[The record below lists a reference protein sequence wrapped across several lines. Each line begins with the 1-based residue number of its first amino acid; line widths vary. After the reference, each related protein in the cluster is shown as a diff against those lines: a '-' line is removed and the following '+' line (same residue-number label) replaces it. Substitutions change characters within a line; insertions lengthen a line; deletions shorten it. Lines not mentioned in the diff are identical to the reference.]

1 MAGCI
6 SLIPSISICASA
18 NTLHESL
25 VDTSKHAATSALPV
39 AASTYLNSAP
49 LIWSF
54 LHGSKREDVKLIDAV
69 PAQCAQFLRDGVV
82 DVALIPVIEY
92 HRIPNISLIA
102 NVCVG
107 SKTEVRSV
115 LLVSRQAEI
124 DQIESI
130 ALDESSR
137 TSAALLK
144 IIFREFLRH
153 EASWKSSRPDLHDML
168 RENDAAL
175 IIGDPAMTFAR
186 EGLHIWDMAALWQKY
201 TGLGFVFAMWAVR
214 NDATERAK
222 CVDFTAARNEGVA
235 RIGEIVDHYL
245 ASIPLSREELT
256 TYLTDSISF
265 HLDDSMRAGLQLYF
279 KLAAKHRLIEE
290 LREST
295 FVHS

>member
-1 MAGCI
+1 
-6 SLIPSISICASA
+6 
-18 NTLHESL
+18 
-25 VDTSKHAATSALPV
+25 VDTAKHAATSALTV

-54 LHGSKREDVKLIDAV
+54 LHGPQREQLKLIDAV
-69 PAQCAQFLRDGVV
+69 PAQCARLLREAAV

-92 HRIPNISLIA
+92 QRIPSISLIA

-124 DQIESI
+124 GQIESI

-153 EASWKSSRPDLHDML
+153 EASWKSSTPDLHDML

-214 NDATERAK
+214 TEATDRARR
-222 CVDFTAARNEGVA
+222 VDFTRARDEGVA
-235 RIGEIVDHYL
+235 QIEAIVDYYL
-245 ASIPLSREELT
+245 TRIPLSRNELRS
-256 TYLTDSISF
+256 YLTENIAF
-265 HLDDSMRAGLQLYF
+265 ELDDQMRQGLALYF
-279 KLAAKHRLIEE
+279 KLAAKHGLIDRAKEPV
-290 LREST
+290 
-295 FVHS
+295 FVEA

>member
-1 MAGCI
+1 
-6 SLIPSISICASA
+6 
-18 NTLHESL
+18 
-25 VDTSKHAATSALPV
+25 VDNAKHAATSNLTV

-54 LHGSKREDVKLIDAV
+54 LHGPQREQLQLIDAV
-69 PAQCAQFLRDGVV
+69 PAQCAQLLREAAV

-92 HRIPNISLIA
+92 QRIPNISLIA

-115 LLVSRQAEI
+115 LLVSKQAEI
-124 DQIESI
+124 ERIESV

-153 EASWKSSRPDLHDML
+153 EASWKSSTPDLHNML
-168 RENDAAL
+168 RANDAAL

-201 TGLGFVFAMWAVR
+201 TGLGFVFAMWALR
-214 NDATERAK
+214 NDATNRAK
-222 CVDFTAARNEGVA
+222 QIDFAGARDEGVGC
-235 RIGEIVDHYL
+235 IEEIVDYYL
-245 ASIPLSREELT
+245 PRIPLSRNELRS
-256 TYLTDSISF
+256 YLTDNIAF
-265 HLDDSMRAGLQLYF
+265 DLDDQMRQGLDLYF
-279 KLAAKHRLIEE
+279 KLAAKHGLIDRAKEPV
-290 LREST
+290 
-295 FVHS
+295 FVEA

>member
-1 MAGCI
+1 M
-6 SLIPSISICASA
+6 
-18 NTLHESL
+18 
-25 VDTSKHAATSALPV
+25 DTDKHAATSALTV

-54 LHGSKREDVKLIDAV
+54 LHGPRREQLKLIDAV
-69 PAQCAQFLRDGVV
+69 PAQCAQLLREAAV

-92 HRIPNISLIA
+92 QRIPNISLIA

-115 LLVSRQAEI
+115 LLVSKQAEI
-124 DQIESI
+124 EQIESV

-153 EASWKSSRPDLHDML
+153 EASWKSSTPDLHDML

-186 EGLHIWDMAALWQKY
+186 EGLYIWDMAALWQKY
-201 TGLGFVFAMWAVR
+201 TGLGFVFAMWAIR
-214 NDATERAK
+214 NDATDRAK
-222 CVDFTAARNEGVA
+222 YVDFAGARDEGVA
-235 RIGEIVDHYL
+235 RIDEIVDYYL
-245 ASIPLSREELT
+245 TRIPLSREELRF
-256 TYLTDSISF
+256 YLTDNIAF
-265 HLDDSMRAGLQLYF
+265 DLDDQMQNGLELYF
-279 KLAAKHRLIEE
+279 QLAAKHELIDKPKEPVFFGV
-290 LREST
+290 R
-295 FVHS
+295 

>member
-1 MAGCI
+1 MD
-6 SLIPSISICASA
+6 
-18 NTLHESL
+18 N
-25 VDTSKHAATSALPV
+25 DKHPATSALTV

-54 LHGSKREDVKLIDAV
+54 LHGPQREQLKLIDAV
-69 PAQCAQFLRDGVV
+69 PAQCAQLLREAAV

-92 HRIPNISLIA
+92 QRIPNISLIA

-115 LLVSRQAEI
+115 LLVSKQAEI
-124 DQIESI
+124 EQIESV

-153 EASWKSSRPDLHDML
+153 EASWKSSTPDLHDML

-186 EGLHIWDMAALWQKY
+186 EGLYIWDMAALWQKY
-201 TGLGFVFAMWAVR
+201 TGLGFVFAMWAIR
-214 NDATERAK
+214 NDATDRAK
-222 CVDFTAARNEGVA
+222 YVDFAGARDEGVA
-235 RIGEIVDHYL
+235 RIDEIVDYYL
-245 ASIPLSREELT
+245 TRIPLSREELRF
-256 TYLTDSISF
+256 YLTDNIAF
-265 HLDDSMRAGLQLYF
+265 DLDDQMQNGLELYF
-279 KLAAKHRLIEE
+279 QLAAKHQLIDEPKE
-290 LREST
+290 PVFFGVR
-295 FVHS
+295 

>member
-1 MAGCI
+1 
-6 SLIPSISICASA
+6 L
-18 NTLHESL
+18 T
-25 VDTSKHAATSALPV
+25 TSSHQGNQILTV

-54 LHGSKREDVKLIDAV
+54 LHGPQREQLKLIDAV
-69 PAQCAQFLRDGVV
+69 PAQCAQLLREAAV

-92 HRIPNISLIA
+92 QRIPNISLIA

-115 LLVSRQAEI
+115 LLVSKEAEI
-124 DQIESI
+124 ERIESV

-153 EASWKSSRPDLHDML
+153 EASWKSSTPDLHDML

-201 TGLGFVFAMWAVR
+201 TGLGFVFAMWAIR
-214 NDATERAK
+214 NDATDRAK
-222 CVDFTAARNEGVA
+222 HVDFAGARDEGVA
-235 RIGEIVDHYL
+235 RIDEIVDYYL
-245 ASIPLSREELT
+245 TRIPLSREELRF
-256 TYLTDSISF
+256 YLTDNIAF
-265 HLDDSMRAGLQLYF
+265 DLDEQMQDGLELYF
-279 KLAAKHRLIEE
+279 QLAAKHQLIDEPKE
-290 LREST
+290 PVFFGVR
-295 FVHS
+295 

>member
-1 MAGCI
+1 
-6 SLIPSISICASA
+6 
-18 NTLHESL
+18 
-25 VDTSKHAATSALPV
+25 VDTDKHAATSALTV

-54 LHGSKREDVKLIDAV
+54 LHGPQREQLKLIDAV
-69 PAQCAQFLRDGVV
+69 PAQCAQLLREAAV

-92 HRIPNISLIA
+92 QRIPNISLIA

-115 LLVSRQAEI
+115 LLVSKQAEI
-124 DQIESI
+124 EQIESV

-153 EASWKSSRPDLHDML
+153 EASWKSSTPDLHDML

-186 EGLHIWDMAALWQKY
+186 EGLYIWDMAALWQKY
-201 TGLGFVFAMWAVR
+201 TGLGFVFAMWAIR
-214 NDATERAK
+214 NDATDRAK
-222 CVDFTAARNEGVA
+222 YVDFAGARDEGVA
-235 RIGEIVDHYL
+235 RIDEIVDYYL
-245 ASIPLSREELT
+245 TRIPLSREELRF
-256 TYLTDSISF
+256 YLTDNIAF
-265 HLDDSMRAGLQLYF
+265 DLDDQMQNGLELYF
-279 KLAAKHRLIEE
+279 QLAAKHQLIDEPKE
-290 LREST
+290 PVFFGVR
-295 FVHS
+295 

>member
-1 MAGCI
+1 M
-6 SLIPSISICASA
+6 
-18 NTLHESL
+18 
-25 VDTSKHAATSALPV
+25 DTDKHAATSALTV

-54 LHGSKREDVKLIDAV
+54 LHGPQREQLKLIDAV
-69 PAQCAQFLRDGVV
+69 PAQCAQLLREAAV

-92 HRIPNISLIA
+92 QRIPNISLIA

-115 LLVSRQAEI
+115 LLVSKQAEI
-124 DQIESI
+124 EQIESV

-153 EASWKSSRPDLHDML
+153 EASWKSSTPDLHDML

-186 EGLHIWDMAALWQKY
+186 EGLYIWDMAALWQKY
-201 TGLGFVFAMWAVR
+201 TGLGFVFAMWAIR
-214 NDATERAK
+214 NDATDRAK
-222 CVDFTAARNEGVA
+222 YVDFAGARDEGVA
-235 RIGEIVDHYL
+235 RIDEIVDYYL
-245 ASIPLSREELT
+245 TRIPLSREELRF
-256 TYLTDSISF
+256 YLTDNIAF
-265 HLDDSMRAGLQLYF
+265 DLDDQMQNGLELYF
-279 KLAAKHRLIEE
+279 QLAAKHQLIDEPKE
-290 LREST
+290 PVFFGVR
-295 FVHS
+295 

>member
-1 MAGCI
+1 M
-6 SLIPSISICASA
+6 
-18 NTLHESL
+18 T
-25 VDTSKHAATSALPV
+25 TSSHQGNQILTV

-54 LHGSKREDVKLIDAV
+54 LHGPQREQLKLIDAV
-69 PAQCAQFLRDGVV
+69 PAQCAQLLREAAV

-92 HRIPNISLIA
+92 QRIPNISLIA

-115 LLVSRQAEI
+115 LLVSKEAEI
-124 DQIESI
+124 ERIESV

-153 EASWKSSRPDLHDML
+153 EASWKSSTPDLHDML

-201 TGLGFVFAMWAVR
+201 TGLGFVFAMWAIR
-214 NDATERAK
+214 NDATDRAK
-222 CVDFTAARNEGVA
+222 HVDFAGARDEGVA
-235 RIGEIVDHYL
+235 RIDEIVDYYL
-245 ASIPLSREELT
+245 TRIPLSREELRF
-256 TYLTDSISF
+256 YLTDNIAF
-265 HLDDSMRAGLQLYF
+265 DLDEQMQDGLELYF
-279 KLAAKHRLIEE
+279 QLAAKHELIDEPKE
-290 LREST
+290 PVFLGVR
-295 FVHS
+295 

>member
-1 MAGCI
+1 M
-6 SLIPSISICASA
+6 
-18 NTLHESL
+18 
-25 VDTSKHAATSALPV
+25 DTDKHAATSALTV

-54 LHGSKREDVKLIDAV
+54 LHGPQREQLKLIDAV
-69 PAQCAQFLRDGVV
+69 PAQCAQLLREAAV

-92 HRIPNISLIA
+92 QRIPNISLIA

-115 LLVSRQAEI
+115 LLVSKQAEI
-124 DQIESI
+124 EQIESV

-153 EASWKSSRPDLHDML
+153 EASWKSSTPDLHDML

-186 EGLHIWDMAALWQKY
+186 EGLYIWDMAALWQKY
-201 TGLGFVFAMWAVR
+201 TGLGFVFAMWAIR
-214 NDATERAK
+214 NDATDRAK
-222 CVDFTAARNEGVA
+222 YVDFAGARDEGVA
-235 RIGEIVDHYL
+235 RIDEIVDYYL
-245 ASIPLSREELT
+245 TRIPLSREELRF
-256 TYLTDSISF
+256 YLTDNIAF
-265 HLDDSMRAGLQLYF
+265 DLDDQMQNGLELYF
-279 KLAAKHRLIEE
+279 QLAAKHQLIDEPKE
-290 LREST
+290 PVFLGVR
-295 FVHS
+295 

>member
-1 MAGCI
+1 
-6 SLIPSISICASA
+6 L
-18 NTLHESL
+18 T
-25 VDTSKHAATSALPV
+25 TSSHQGNQILTV

-54 LHGSKREDVKLIDAV
+54 LHGPQREQLKLIDAV
-69 PAQCAQFLRDGVV
+69 PAQCAQLLREAAV

-92 HRIPNISLIA
+92 QRIPNISLIA

-115 LLVSRQAEI
+115 LLVSKEAEI
-124 DQIESI
+124 ERIESV

-153 EASWKSSRPDLHDML
+153 EASWKSSTPDLHDML

-175 IIGDPAMTFAR
+175 IIGDPAMTFGR

-201 TGLGFVFAMWAVR
+201 TGLGFVFAMWAIR
-214 NDATERAK
+214 NDATDGAK
-222 CVDFTAARNEGVA
+222 HVDFAGARDEGVA
-235 RIGEIVDHYL
+235 RIDEIVDYYL
-245 ASIPLSREELT
+245 TRIPLSREELT
-256 TYLTDSISF
+256 TYLTDNISF
-265 HLDDSMRAGLQLYF
+265 HLDDSMRAGLRLYF
-279 KLAAKHRLIEE
+279 ELAAKHRLIEE
-290 LREST
+290 LRET
-295 FVHS
+295 NFV

>member
-1 MAGCI
+1 MSPEI
-6 SLIPSISICASA
+6 RASH
-18 NTLHESL
+18 NRHQILT
-25 VDTSKHAATSALPV
+25 V

-54 LHGSKREDVKLIDAV
+54 LHGPQREQVKLIDAV
-69 PAQCAQFLRDGVV
+69 PAQCAQLLREEAV

-92 HRIPNISLIA
+92 QRIPNISLIT

-115 LLVSRQAEI
+115 LLVSKQAEI
-124 DQIESI
+124 EQIESV

-153 EASWKSSRPDLHDML
+153 EASWKSSTPDLHEML

-175 IIGDPAMTFAR
+175 IIGDPAMTFPR

-201 TGLGFVFAMWAVR
+201 TGLGFVFAMWAIR
-214 NDATERAK
+214 NDATDRAK
-222 CVDFTAARNEGVA
+222 RVDFAAARDEGVA
-235 RIGEIVDHYL
+235 RIDEIVDYYMTR
-245 ASIPLSREELT
+245 IPLSRRELRF
-256 TYLTDSISF
+256 YLTHNIAFD
-265 HLDDSMRAGLQLYF
+265 LDDQMQNGLELYF
-279 KLAAKHRLIEE
+279 QLAAKHELIDKPKEPVFFGV
-290 LREST
+290 R
-295 FVHS
+295 

>member
-1 MAGCI
+1 
-6 SLIPSISICASA
+6 
-18 NTLHESL
+18 
-25 VDTSKHAATSALPV
+25 VDTDKHAATSALTV

-54 LHGSKREDVKLIDAV
+54 LHGPRREQLKLIDAV
-69 PAQCAQFLRDGVV
+69 PAQCAQLLREAAV

-92 HRIPNISLIA
+92 QRIPNISLIA

-115 LLVSRQAEI
+115 LLVSKQAEI
-124 DQIESI
+124 EQIESV

-153 EASWKSSRPDLHDML
+153 EASWKSSTPDLHDML

-186 EGLHIWDMAALWQKY
+186 EGLYIWDMAALWQKY
-201 TGLGFVFAMWAVR
+201 TGLGFVFAMWAIR
-214 NDATERAK
+214 NDATDRAK
-222 CVDFTAARNEGVA
+222 YVDFAGARDEGVA
-235 RIGEIVDHYL
+235 RIDEIVDYYL
-245 ASIPLSREELT
+245 TRIPLSREELRF
-256 TYLTDSISF
+256 YLTDNIAF
-265 HLDDSMRAGLQLYF
+265 DLDDQMQNGLELYF
-279 KLAAKHRLIEE
+279 QLAAKHQLIDEPKE
-290 LREST
+290 PVFFGVR
-295 FVHS
+295 

>member
-1 MAGCI
+1 M
-6 SLIPSISICASA
+6 
-18 NTLHESL
+18 T
-25 VDTSKHAATSALPV
+25 TSSHQGNQILTV

-54 LHGSKREDVKLIDAV
+54 LHGPQREQLKLIDAV
-69 PAQCAQFLRDGVV
+69 PAQCAQLLREAAV

-92 HRIPNISLIA
+92 QRIPNISLIA

-115 LLVSRQAEI
+115 LLVSKEAEI
-124 DQIESI
+124 ERIESV

-153 EASWKSSRPDLHDML
+153 EASWKSSTPDLHDML

-201 TGLGFVFAMWAVR
+201 TGLGFVFAMWAIR
-214 NDATERAK
+214 NDATDRAK
-222 CVDFTAARNEGVA
+222 HVDFAGARDEGVA
-235 RIGEIVDHYL
+235 RIDEIVDYYL
-245 ASIPLSREELT
+245 TRIPLSREELRF
-256 TYLTDSISF
+256 YLTDNIAF
-265 HLDDSMRAGLQLYF
+265 DLDDQMQNGLELYF
-279 KLAAKHRLIEE
+279 QLAAKHQLIDEPKE
-290 LREST
+290 PVFFGVR
-295 FVHS
+295 

>member
-1 MAGCI
+1 
-6 SLIPSISICASA
+6 
-18 NTLHESL
+18 
-25 VDTSKHAATSALPV
+25 VDNDKHPATSALTV

-54 LHGSKREDVKLIDAV
+54 LHGPQREQLKLIDAV
-69 PAQCAQFLRDGVV
+69 PAQCAQLLREAAV

-92 HRIPNISLIA
+92 QRIPNISLIA

-115 LLVSRQAEI
+115 LLVSKQAEI
-124 DQIESI
+124 EQIESV

-153 EASWKSSRPDLHDML
+153 EASWKSSTPDLHDML

-186 EGLHIWDMAALWQKY
+186 EGLYIWDMAALWQKY
-201 TGLGFVFAMWAVR
+201 TGLGFVFAMWAIR
-214 NDATERAK
+214 NDATDRAK
-222 CVDFTAARNEGVA
+222 YVDFAGARDEGVA
-235 RIGEIVDHYL
+235 RIDEIVDYYL
-245 ASIPLSREELT
+245 TRIPLSREELRF
-256 TYLTDSISF
+256 YLTDNIAF
-265 HLDDSMRAGLQLYF
+265 DLDDQMQNGLELYF
-279 KLAAKHRLIEE
+279 QLAAKHQLIDEPKE
-290 LREST
+290 PVFFGVR
-295 FVHS
+295 

>member
-1 MAGCI
+1 MD
-6 SLIPSISICASA
+6 
-18 NTLHESL
+18 N
-25 VDTSKHAATSALPV
+25 DKHPATSALTV

-54 LHGSKREDVKLIDAV
+54 LHGPQREQLKLIDAV
-69 PAQCAQFLRDGVV
+69 PAQCAQLLREAAV

-92 HRIPNISLIA
+92 QRIPNISLIA

-115 LLVSRQAEI
+115 LLVSKQAEI
-124 DQIESI
+124 EQIESV

-153 EASWKSSRPDLHDML
+153 EASWKSSTPDLHDML

-186 EGLHIWDMAALWQKY
+186 EGLYIWDMAALWQKY
-201 TGLGFVFAMWAVR
+201 TGLGFVFAMWAIR
-214 NDATERAK
+214 NDATDRAK
-222 CVDFTAARNEGVA
+222 YVDFAGARDEGVA
-235 RIGEIVDHYL
+235 RIDEIVDYYL
-245 ASIPLSREELT
+245 TRIPLSREELRF
-256 TYLTDSISF
+256 YLTDNIAF
-265 HLDDSMRAGLQLYF
+265 DLDDQMQNGLELYF
-279 KLAAKHRLIEE
+279 QLAAKHELIDE
-290 LREST
+290 LKEPVFFGVR
-295 FVHS
+295 

>member
-1 MAGCI
+1 
-6 SLIPSISICASA
+6 
-18 NTLHESL
+18 
-25 VDTSKHAATSALPV
+25 VDTDKHAATSALTV

-54 LHGSKREDVKLIDAV
+54 LHGPQREQLKLIDAV
-69 PAQCAQFLRDGVV
+69 PAQCAQLLREAAV

-92 HRIPNISLIA
+92 QRIPNISLIA

-115 LLVSRQAEI
+115 LLVSKQAEI
-124 DQIESI
+124 EQIESV

-153 EASWKSSRPDLHDML
+153 EASWKSSTPDLHDML

-186 EGLHIWDMAALWQKY
+186 EGLYIWDMAALWQKY
-201 TGLGFVFAMWAVR
+201 TGLGFVFAMWAIR
-214 NDATERAK
+214 NDATDRAK
-222 CVDFTAARNEGVA
+222 YVDFAGARDEGVA
-235 RIGEIVDHYL
+235 RIDEIVDYYL
-245 ASIPLSREELT
+245 TRIPLSREELRF
-256 TYLTDSISF
+256 YLTDNIAF
-265 HLDDSMRAGLQLYF
+265 DLDDQMQNGLELYF
-279 KLAAKHRLIEE
+279 QLAAKHQLIDEPKE
-290 LREST
+290 PVFFGER
-295 FVHS
+295 